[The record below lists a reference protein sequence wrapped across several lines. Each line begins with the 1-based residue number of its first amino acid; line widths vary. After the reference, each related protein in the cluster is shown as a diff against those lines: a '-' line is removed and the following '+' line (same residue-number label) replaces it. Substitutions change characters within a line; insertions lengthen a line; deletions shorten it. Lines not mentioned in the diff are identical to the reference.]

1 MGANAEA
8 PVMAERISAR
18 ERFMF
23 ADVCLFVCLFGGVNC
38 FCEKIEILS
47 SFKQVNIAS
56 FLNKSS
62 RSSVIHTDNS
72 L

>member
-23 ADVCLFVCLFGGVNC
+23 ADVCLFGGVNC

-62 RSSVIHTDNS
+62 RNSVIHTDNS